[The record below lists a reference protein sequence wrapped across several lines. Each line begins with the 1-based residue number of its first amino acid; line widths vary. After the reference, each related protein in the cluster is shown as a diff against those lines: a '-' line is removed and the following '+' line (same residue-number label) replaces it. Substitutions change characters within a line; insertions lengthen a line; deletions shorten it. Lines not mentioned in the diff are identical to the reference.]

1 MRKAEIKRKTSE
13 TDISIRLVLDSSER
27 SSISTGVPFFDH
39 MLDAMS
45 RHGHVFLEIA
55 CSGDYELDDHHTV
68 EDVGICFGKALR
80 KALGEKVGIARFGQA
95 AVPMDDALA
104 MSVVDLSGRSYFKY
118 TGPALGGY
126 INRYSEE
133 LTLEFLRSFAVNAE
147 INLHVMLY
155 YGDNRHHIHEAIFKS
170 LGVGLRQAC
179 AILPGYGDV
188 VPSTKGTIS

>member
-1 MRKAEIKRKTSE
+1 MRKSEIKRKTSE
-13 TDISIRLVLDSSER
+13 TDISIRLVLDSAEKSI
-27 SSISTGVPFFDH
+27 ISTGVPFFDH
-39 MLDAMS
+39 MLDAMA
-45 RHGHVFLEIA
+45 RHGHIFLEIA
-55 CSGDYELDDHHTV
+55 SSGDYELDDHHTI

-80 KALGEKVGIARFGQA
+80 KALGEKAGIARFGQA

-118 TGPALGGY
+118 TGAALSGY

-133 LTLEFLRSFAVNAE
+133 LTIEFLRVFSANAE
-147 INLHVMLY
+147 INLHLMLY

-170 LGVGLRQAC
+170 LGVALRQAC
-179 AILPGYGDV
+179 TILPGFGDV

>member
-45 RHGHVFLEIA
+45 RHGHIFLEIA

-95 AVPMDDALA
+95 TVPMDDALA
-104 MSVVDLSGRSYFKY
+104 M
-118 TGPALGGY
+118 TW
-126 INRYSEE
+126 
-133 LTLEFLRSFAVNAE
+133 LTCRGVPTSSTRD
-147 INLHVMLY
+147 HVWA
-155 YGDNRHHIHEAIFKS
+155 D
-170 LGVGLRQAC
+170 
-179 AILPGYGDV
+179 
-188 VPSTKGTIS
+188 T